1 MKTITNTLL
10 IVAIFTS
17 NVIASQP
24 CMGTQCLA
32 SFTKPVAYKVT
43 PTFKSDLV
51 KEKTTNEIQE
61 STYQEIIISEGEVTN
76 QQDEIKTF
84 EEVIDVMA
92 IEPFEEIVVSE
103 EVIDVMAIEPFEEII
118 VFEEVIE
125 DNQKLTTN
133 IEKICTNGQD
143 ITPCDITNE
152 STDNNE
158 CVVCT

>member
-1 MKTITNTLL
+1 LKTITNTLL

-43 PTFKSDLV
+43 PTFKSDLIE
-51 KEKTTNEIQE
+51 EKTTNKIQE
-61 STYQEIIISEGEVTN
+61 STYQEIIISEVEVTN

-103 EVIDVMAIEPFEEII
+103 EVIDIMAIEPFKEI
-118 VFEEVIE
+118 VVSEEVIE

-133 IEKICTNGQD
+133 TEKICTDAQE
-143 ITPCDITNE
+143 IIPFDITNE

-158 CVVCT
+158 SVCT

>member
-32 SFTKPVAYKVT
+32 SFAKPVAYKVT

-51 KEKTTNEIQE
+51 KEKKTNEIQE

-76 QQDEIKTF
+76 QQDEIKPF
-84 EEVIDVMA
+84 EEVM
-92 IEPFEEIVVSE
+92 
-103 EVIDVMAIEPFEEII
+103 DVMAIEPFEEII

>member
-32 SFTKPVAYKVT
+32 SFAKPVAYKVT

-51 KEKTTNEIQE
+51 KEKKTNEIEE

-76 QQDEIKTF
+76 QQDEIKPF
-84 EEVIDVMA
+84 EEVMDVMA
-92 IEPFEEIVVSE
+92 IEPFEEIV
-103 EVIDVMAIEPFEEII
+103 